1 MGVDFG
7 MSEEEEA
14 HFFDDYFDI
23 IDDIEEGETDDLIQ
37 MQYDLDEAYGDLM
50 ADQDQAITD
59 TEGS

>member
-7 MSEEEEA
+7 MSDEEA

-23 IDDIEEGETDDLIQ
+23 IEDIEEGDTDDLIQ
-37 MQYDLDEAYGDLM
+37 LQYDLDEAYGDLM